1 MVEGELEM
9 YEYETQF
16 FGFTP
21 QSFVDGVISAVNDYV
36 FDVIL
41 ELKETLLRKGYPA
54 ARLTKELNSVMKHIQ
69 DKVDQN
75 FDLFELYCLQ
85 NIFKIPSN
93 VCISPSEVTLH
104 NLT

>member
-1 MVEGELEM
+1 MGEEEM
-9 YEYETQF
+9 QLYEYETQF

-36 FDVIL
+36 FDVIS
-41 ELKETLLRKGYPA
+41 ELKETLLRKGYPP
-54 ARLTKELNSVMKHIQ
+54 ARLTKELNAVIRHIQ

-93 VCISPSEVTLH
+93 VYISTSEVRLG
-104 NLT
+104 